1 MQCSH
6 GPCTCQVEDIGAY
19 CGPSCRT
26 GVSGVHP
33 DRCHCGHA
41 ECEASTGE
49 AS

>member
-6 GPCTCQVEDIGAY
+6 EPCTCQVEMAGDY

-26 GVSGVHP
+26 GVAAVGS

-41 ECEASTGE
+41 HCDASTGE